1 LSEFP
6 HAVFL
11 PPSAQQQ
18 KADTN
23 AGTSS
28 VVRRYFRVFERV
40 YPKPEVSVCRPKVRS
55 TLCGLVPGQIFLS
68 PIGAI
73 FSLHRV
79 DQSFII
85 VELSV
90 PLSRRRWPDGF
101 GKQIRHIHDRKVHD
115 HPSEVRASSH

>member
-40 YPKPEVSVCRPKVRS
+40 YPKPD
-55 TLCGLVPGQIFLS
+55 
-68 PIGAI
+68 AI
-73 FSLHRV
+73 FSLHRG

-90 PLSRRRWPDGF
+90 PVSRRRWPDGF
-101 GKQIRHIHDRKVHD
+101 EKQIRHIHDQKVHD
-115 HPSEVRASSH
+115 HLSEVRASSH